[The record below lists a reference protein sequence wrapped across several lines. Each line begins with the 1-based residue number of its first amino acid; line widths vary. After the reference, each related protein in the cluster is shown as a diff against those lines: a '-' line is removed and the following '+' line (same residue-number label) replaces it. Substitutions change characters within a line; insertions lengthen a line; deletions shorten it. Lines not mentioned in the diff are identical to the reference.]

1 MSSQTSTDLPQIIGR
16 KVGMTQVFRPDGS
29 CIAVTV
35 IEAGPNQV
43 LGLRS
48 SADHGYEA
56 VKVGFFP
63 TAGKRLSRALKGEF
77 SKVESPNFSFIRELR
92 CSASVLG
99 VASVGDTVELGS
111 MFSPGT
117 FVDVSGTS
125 IGKGFA
131 GVVKRFHSKGQP
143 MSRGTHEYRRHIGA
157 VGCRKF
163 PGRIFKNKK
172 MPGRM
177 GGEKVTI
184 QNLEVVGVQAD
195 KHILLVKGGIPGP
208 KGSLVKVKLAVKR
221 IAKSGS
227 GDGN

>member
-1 MSSQTSTDLPQIIGR
+1 MSSQSKTNLPQIIGR
-16 KVGMTQVFRPDGS
+16 KLGMAQVFRPDGT

-43 LGLRS
+43 LGLKS
-48 SADHGYEA
+48 SSDHGYEA
-56 VKVGFFP
+56 VRVGFSP
-63 TAGKRLSRALKGEF
+63 IPGKRLSQAVKGEF
-77 SKVESPNFSFIRELR
+77 IKAETPSFRFVRELR
-92 CSASVLG
+92 CSADILG

-111 MFSPGT
+111 MFPAGT
-117 FVDVSGTS
+117 YVDVSGTS
-125 IGKGFA
+125 IGKGFS

-184 QNLEVVGVQAD
+184 QNLEVVDVHAD

-208 KGSLVKVKLAVKR
+208 KGSLVKVKVAIKR
-221 IAKSGS
+221 ISKIGS
-227 GDGN
+227 GNGS